1 MDRKNKG
8 LKTEGDEEP
17 KRGHE
22 LDLSQIPP
30 LPASSLKIMSIIFND
45 EVDIDKLIKTIKQDV
60 GLSSEVMKAANSP
73 LYKTSESTDSLS
85 SAIMKLGLDIIKK
98 IILSTCLL
106 SDMKSKLPKE
116 SYALL
121 LSHTL
126 ASASAAQ
133 ILASKAKNI
142 NQETAFLIALFLNL
156 GLLVCAN
163 LYPQEFTLYQ
173 KEARERRLQLTTL
186 IEEGL
191 NVNLNAL
198 SLLLAK
204 KWQLPEII
212 IKNIESIKEVR
223 KYSEHID
230 SDASNLSSILLLS
243 SMAADVYCGTS
254 TLLCIEK
261 FKTNFALFMGKKK
274 ADPTDIL
281 KALSEEFNLI
291 SSLLSLNTEKQPDY
305 TKLLLKANQELLKIN
320 DKYELMYKEL
330 SDKNKEMHALTNEL
344 DKKNKILQKLVTTD
358 PLTLLYNRRYLE
370 NNLKRLASESKRYG
384 THLSI
389 AMLDIDFFKQIN
401 DQHGHQAGD
410 NVLIAIA
417 RCLENSL
424 RQTDICARYGGEEFI
439 VILPHTTL
447 ENACTA
453 AEHYRKNIE
462 NLSIQLDSNTPEN
475 KIKVTTSIGLSSLNQ
490 TINTPEILINTA
502 DSFLY
507 KAKESGRNCVCF

>member
-17 KRGHE
+17 KRGHELE

-243 SMAADVYCGTS
+243 SMAADMYCGTS

-261 FKTNFALFMGKKK
+261 FKTN
-274 ADPTDIL
+274 I
-281 KALSEEFNLI
+281 
-291 SSLLSLNTEKQPDY
+291 
-305 TKLLLKANQELLKIN
+305 
-320 DKYELMYKEL
+320 
-330 SDKNKEMHALTNEL
+330 
-344 DKKNKILQKLVTTD
+344 
-358 PLTLLYNRRYLE
+358 R
-370 NNLKRLASESKRYG
+370 
-384 THLSI
+384 
-389 AMLDIDFFKQIN
+389 
-401 DQHGHQAGD
+401 
-410 NVLIAIA
+410 
-417 RCLENSL
+417 
-424 RQTDICARYGGEEFI
+424 
-439 VILPHTTL
+439 
-447 ENACTA
+447 
-453 AEHYRKNIE
+453 
-462 NLSIQLDSNTPEN
+462 
-475 KIKVTTSIGLSSLNQ
+475 
-490 TINTPEILINTA
+490 
-502 DSFLY
+502 
-507 KAKESGRNCVCF
+507 